1 MSCVIHYLSNNLY
14 YMKSQYLGISNPRKP
29 IIKVLFFQ
37 TWQPF
42 RPEPQWCSPATWPA
56 FSPRRRLVQ
65 NPPALGM
72 KGDEFSWHLYQ
83 TCNVGDRYFL
93 GGLLIVMIFFLLF
106 GNHLFKKK
114 AAVRPWPLSAQK
126 VIIWCFCAAR
136 TGDNKQPN
144 KGVVV

>member
-1 MSCVIHYLSNNLY
+1 MCYTLSIKQSILHE
-14 YMKSQYLGISNPRKP
+14 IP
-29 IIKVLFFQ
+29 I
-37 TWQPF
+37 F
-42 RPEPQWCSPATWPA
+42 RDFEPQKTHHQSSFFSKMATFPPRTSGVFSSDMACVFTPQA
-56 FSPRRRLVQ
+56 FGSKPT
-65 NPPALGM
+65 ALGM

-93 GGLLIVMIFFLLF
+93 GGLIIVMIFFLLF